1 MTEKALLKFKKER
14 QSWFSTKPVIVVKLC
29 IAYHSRTMEKHYYIQ
44 CLRLIK
50 KMFNNLHEPANNAV
64 LPKALKKQ
72 YICRIPEALKLSLAA
87 ARINRLAWM
96 KCYAT
101 WPRVYNSFM
110 LEPAHKLKWPQS
122 FNWLN
127 SWHLCKM
134 KNSGMAE
141 SFFPKQRPVLE
152 SWTQNLGQAQ
162 TLYGW
167 IMWFELNTALYAQG
181 ISSAKSSEL
190 SSSENPFH
198 GV

>member
-1 MTEKALLKFKKER
+1 M
-14 QSWFSTKPVIVVKLC
+14 
-29 IAYHSRTMEKHYYIQ
+29 
-44 CLRLIK
+44 
-50 KMFNNLHEPANNAV
+50 

-141 SFFPKQRPVLE
+141 SFFPKQKPVLE
-152 SWTQNLGQAQ
+152 SLDTKLGSSTDTLWMNYVTWAKHCSVCTGNKFCQKQCIVISRKPLSWWCVSTLADGLYNLQKSLTAFKLKLSNLRFNPSLK
-162 TLYGW
+162 TKGW
-167 IMWFELNTALYAQG
+167 D
-181 ISSAKSSEL
+181 
-190 SSSENPFH
+190 
-198 GV
+198 